1 MTMRRIR
8 WLLWAAVAM
17 AALAAFAAS
26 RLSGGSERT
35 EKGKFGQVPAFSL
48 TDQLGRTL
56 TDRELRGTPWVA
68 NFIFTRCPSV
78 CPTLTAK
85 FKALQAKLDPSD
97 EVSFVSFTVDPEHDT
112 PAVLAAYADRFGADP
127 ARWRFVTGPMA
138 TIEKTVV
145 KGFKMHIGDPE
156 PHKEDPSLI
165 DIMHGEHF
173 VLVDRDGIIRGYY
186 RAEAAELNELAED
199 LHRLAS
205 EGTATAGSRGEP
217 PLFARARRL
226 GALGRVDARD
236 VGLCTPRFD
245 ARRWLSW
252 CSSPSRA
259 SSGP

>member
-8 WLLWAAVAM
+8 FLLWAAVAV

-26 RLSGGSERT
+26 RMQGDGERT
-35 EKGKFGQVPAFSL
+35 EKGRFGQVPAFSL
-48 TDQLGRTL
+48 VDQQGRTV

-78 CPTLTAK
+78 CPMLTAK
-85 FKALQAKLDPSD
+85 FKALQGKLDPSD
-97 EVSFVSFTVDPEHDT
+97 DVSFVSFTVDPEHDT
-112 PAVLAAYADRFGADP
+112 PEVLAAYADKFGADP
-127 ARWRFVTGPMA
+127 ARWRFLTGPMA

-173 VLVDRDGIIRGYY
+173 VLVDRDGVIRGYY
-186 RAEAAELNELAED
+186 RAEPAELKELAED

-205 EGTATAGSRGEP
+205 EGTATAR
-217 PLFARARRL
+217 
-226 GALGRVDARD
+226 
-236 VGLCTPRFD
+236 
-245 ARRWLSW
+245 
-252 CSSPSRA
+252 SRA
-259 SSGP
+259 ASPTAATAQLVQ